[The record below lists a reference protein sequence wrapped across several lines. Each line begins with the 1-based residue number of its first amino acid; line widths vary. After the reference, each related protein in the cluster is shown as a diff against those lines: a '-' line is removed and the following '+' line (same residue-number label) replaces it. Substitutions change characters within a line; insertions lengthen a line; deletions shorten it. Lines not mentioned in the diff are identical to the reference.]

1 MRIIDFTNLIENINN
16 LNFKQEKFIND
27 LLIIKIIYLILLKE
41 TIQFNYFHIYQS
53 SPHFF
58 RN

>member
-41 TIQFNYFHIYQS
+41 TIQFNYFQIYQS